1 MSSARKCDRCGK
13 YYDCPASKS
22 IKSEQVIGIRIQTLN
37 STYFN
42 DYDLCPKCAD
52 KLLKFMGIK
61 EDDKEKVDSGLFP
74 YNEYGGIV

>member
-13 YYDCPASKS
+13 YYDYNALKN
-22 IKSEQVIGIRIQTLN
+22 IKSKQIIGIRIQT
-37 STYFN
+37 STYFD
-42 DYDLCPKCAD
+42 DYDLCPECAD

>member
-1 MSSARKCDRCGK
+1 MSSARKCNRCGK
-13 YYDCPASKS
+13 YYDHHASKN
-22 IKSEQVIGIRIQTLN
+22 IKTKQVIGIRIQT